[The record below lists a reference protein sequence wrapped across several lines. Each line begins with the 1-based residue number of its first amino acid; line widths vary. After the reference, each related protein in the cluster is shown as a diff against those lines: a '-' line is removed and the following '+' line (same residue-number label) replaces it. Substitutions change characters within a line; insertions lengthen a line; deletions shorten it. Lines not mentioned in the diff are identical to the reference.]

1 MKVSE
6 RKIKLSANEFDEIT
20 LENSNGIRISF
31 LSYGG
36 IITRIEVP
44 DHQGK
49 LENIVLAY
57 ENYEDYLSNPGYLGS
72 IIGRTAGRIKNGYF
86 TIDGRRYNLAKNYGE
101 NSGHGGAKGFD
112 KYVYNYE
119 ISEAENRIDVD
130 LSRVSPHMEE
140 GYPGELH
147 VKVTYSLSEDDTFI
161 IQYSG
166 VSSEDTLF
174 NMTNHS
180 YFNLSGSFDESIKYH
195 ELFIDADHYSEID
208 ESKTPTGNLIEVADT
223 PFDFRYMREIGEEMN
238 SEDEQLKIAN
248 GYDHAFLFRNNTGTK
263 IRLAHRYS
271 GRVMEIETDNQA
283 VVVYTQ
289 NFSQGQIIQGGSTL
303 EPYRSVAL
311 EVQKPPVGSNEVF
324 KECSLLPS
332 NHTQV
337 TSTIFRFF
345 TEDSE

>member
-6 RKIKLSANEFDEIT
+6 RKIRLSADEFDEIT
-20 LENSNGIRISF
+20 LENSNGIKVSF

-49 LENIVLAY
+49 LDNIVLAY

-86 TIDGRRYNLAKNYGE
+86 TIDGRAYSLAKNYGE

-112 KYVYNYE
+112 KYVYSYD
-119 ISEAENRIDVD
+119 ISEAENRIDVV
-130 LSRVSPHMEE
+130 LSRISPHMEE
-140 GYPGELH
+140 GYPGEVH

-161 IQYSG
+161 IRYSG

-174 NMTNHS
+174 NLTNHS
-180 YFNLSGSFDESIKYH
+180 YFNLSGSFEESIKYH
-195 ELFIDADHYSEID
+195 ELFIDADHYAEID
-208 ESKTPTGNLIEVADT
+208 ESKTPTGKLIEVSGT
-223 PFDFRYMREIGEEMN
+223 PFDFRFMREIGEEMN
-238 SEDEQLKIAN
+238 SEDEQLKIAS
-248 GYDHAFLFRNNTGTK
+248 GYDHAYLFRNKPGTK

-289 NFSQGQIIQGGSTL
+289 NFSQGQIIEGGGTL
-303 EPYRSVAL
+303 EPNRSIAL
-311 EVQKPPVGSNEVF
+311 EVQKPPVGSDEAF
-324 KECSLLPS
+324 KNCSVLPA
-332 NHTQV
+332 NQTQV

-345 TEDSE
+345 TEGSE